1 MLSKEDHI
9 SYWKQTASDSWETAE
24 YLYGGKKFT
33 EALFMYCLA
42 IEKWLKAK
50 WVKDNASNY
59 PPRIHDLH
67 SIYAETDLP
76 LEADDL
82 DYMATVNRWNLDGRY
97 PDYRFT
103 LKKIATE
110 EYMQKQLAKLN
121 RLKQCLLK
129 EL

>member
-1 MLSKEDHI
+1 MLTKDDHI
-9 SYWKQTASDSWETAE
+9 LYWKQTAADSWDSAE
-24 YLYGGKKFT
+24 YLLNGKRFP

-50 WVKDNASNY
+50 WVMDNVGNY

-67 SIYAETDLP
+67 SIFAETELQLD
-76 LEADDL
+76 ADNL
-82 DYMATVNRWNLDGRY
+82 DFMATINRWNLEGRY

-110 EYMQKQLAKLN
+110 SYMQQQVAKLN
-121 RLKQCLLK
+121 YLKECLLK
-129 EL
+129 QL

>member
-1 MLSKEDHI
+1 MFL
-9 SYWKQTASDSWETAE
+9 
-24 YLYGGKKFT
+24 
-33 EALFMYCLA
+33 YCLA

-50 WVKDNASNY
+50 WVKDNAANY

-67 SIYAETDLP
+67 SLYAETELQ

-82 DYMATVNRWNLDGRY
+82 DFMAAVSRWNLEGRY

-103 LKKIATE
+103 LKKTATE
-110 EYMQKQLAKLN
+110 EYMQKQIAKLN

>member
-1 MLSKEDHI
+1 MLTKEDHI
-9 SYWKQTASDSWETAE
+9 NYWKQTADDSWESAE
-24 YLYGGKKFT
+24 YLLNGKKFP

-50 WVKDNASNY
+50 WVKDNVDNY

-67 SIYAETDLP
+67 SIYAETDVQLS
-76 LEADDL
+76 AADL
-82 DYMATVNRWNLDGRY
+82 DYMAAINRWNLEGRY

-110 EYMQKQLAKLN
+110 EYM
-121 RLKQCLLK
+121 
-129 EL
+129 

>member
-9 SYWKQTASDSWETAE
+9 NYWRQTATDSWETAE
-24 YLYGGKKFT
+24 YLYDGRKFS

-50 WVKDNASNY
+50 WVKDNPGNY

-67 SIYAETDLP
+67 SLYAETDLQ
-76 LEADDL
+76 LAADDL
-82 DYMATVNRWNLDGRY
+82 DFMATVSRWNLDGRY

-110 EYMQKQLAKLN
+110 EYMQKQVEKLN
-121 RLKQCLLK
+121 QLKQCLLDQ
-129 EL
+129 L